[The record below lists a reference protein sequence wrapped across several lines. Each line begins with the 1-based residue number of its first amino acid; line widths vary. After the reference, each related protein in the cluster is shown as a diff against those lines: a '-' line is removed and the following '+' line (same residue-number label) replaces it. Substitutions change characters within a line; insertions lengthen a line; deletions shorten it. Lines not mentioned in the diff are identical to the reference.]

1 MEKLDQLQ
9 KLMQMG
15 QQVQARMADAQ
26 KKLEDETVTASSGG
40 GLVEVTASGKGA
52 IRSIR
57 IDPKAIDPS
66 DPEML
71 EDLVLAA
78 LTKAQSE
85 AREALEREMKQAAG
99 GLPMPDL
106 DSLLGG

>member
-26 KKLEDETVTASSGG
+26 KKLEAETVTASSGG
-40 GLVEVTASGKGA
+40 GLVEVTASGKGT

-99 GLPMPDL
+99 GLPMPGL
-106 DSLLGG
+106 DSLLGN

>member
-1 MEKLDQLQ
+1 MEKQNQLKQ
-9 KLMQMG
+9 LMQMG

-40 GLVEVTASGKGA
+40 GLVEVTASGRGA
-52 IRSIR
+52 IKSIR
-57 IDPKAIDPS
+57 IDPKAIDPG

-85 AREALEREMKQAAG
+85 AHEALEREMKQAAG
-99 GLPMPDL
+99 GFPMPGL